1 MTIPRTVLLVLLASA
16 LWAQPSRREVTNPSS
31 NQVDDT
37 KPNSTSVPEVYA
49 ITTQFDRVLIFR
61 FKYDTDLLAGIEKM
75 VKQEKIRN
83 AVFLSGIGS
92 VRGYQ
97 IHQVS
102 NRTLPSKNMFVKDP
116 TMPADVT
123 SVNGYVMDG
132 RVHAHITL
140 ANPEGAFAGHLE
152 PGTTAF
158 TFVAITVGVLK
169 DGVDISRLDDK
180 GYR

>member
-1 MTIPRTVLLVLLASA
+1 MTIPRMFPLILLAAA
-16 LWAQPSRREVTNPSS
+16 LTAQQSRREVTNPSA
-31 NQVDDT
+31 NATDDS
-37 KPNSTSVPEVYA
+37 KPNSPSVPDVYA
-49 ITTQFDRVLIFR
+49 IPTQFDRVLIFR

-123 SVNGYVMDG
+123 SVNGYVMNG
-132 RVHAHITL
+132 RVHCHITL
-140 ANPEGAFAGHLE
+140 ANPQGAFAGH
-152 PGTTAF
+152 
-158 TFVAITVGVLK
+158 
-169 DGVDISRLDDK
+169 
-180 GYR
+180 

>member
-1 MTIPRTVLLVLLASA
+1 MTIPRIISFLVLAAVLP
-16 LWAQPSRREVTNPSS
+16 AQQSRREVTNPST
-31 NQVDDT
+31 NPADDT
-37 KPNSTSVPEVYA
+37 KPNSNSVPDVSA
-49 ITTQFDRVLIFR
+49 ISTQFDRILILR

-75 VKQEKIRN
+75 VKQERIRN

-102 NRTLPSKNMFVKDP
+102 NRTLPSKNMFVKDA

-140 ANPEGAFAGHLE
+140 ANPDGAFAGHLE

-169 DGVDISRLDDK
+169 NDVDITRLDDK

>member
-1 MTIPRTVLLVLLASA
+1 MRIPRFILFVLLAAA
-16 LWAQPSRREVTNPSS
+16 LEAQQSRREITNPSV
-31 NQVDDT
+31 NPVDDT
-37 KPNSTSVPEVYA
+37 KPNSNAVPDVYA
-49 ITTQFDRVLIFR
+49 IPTQFDRILIFR
-61 FKYDTDLLAGIEKM
+61 FKYDTDLLAGIQKM
-75 VKQEKIRN
+75 VKQENIRN
-83 AVFLSGIGS
+83 AVLLSGIGS

-123 SVNGYVMDG
+123 AVNGYIMSG

-140 ANPEGAFAGHLE
+140 ASPEGAFAGHLE

-169 DGVDISRLDDK
+169 DGADLSRLDDK

>member
-1 MTIPRTVLLVLLASA
+1 MTIPRITALLLLAAA
-16 LWAQPSRREVTNPSS
+16 LPAQQSRREVTNPSADTA
-31 NQVDDT
+31 DDT
-37 KPNSTSVPEVYA
+37 KPNSASVPDVYA
-49 ITTQFDRVLIFR
+49 IPTQFDRILIFR
-61 FKYDTDLLAGIEKM
+61 FKYDTDLLAGIERM

-102 NRTLPSKNMFVKDP
+102 NRTLPSKNMFVQDP

-123 SVNGYVMDG
+123 NVNGYIMDG

-140 ANPEGAFAGHLE
+140 ANPNGAFAGHLE
-152 PGTTAF
+152 PGTAAF

-169 DGVDISRLDDK
+169 DGADISRLDDK